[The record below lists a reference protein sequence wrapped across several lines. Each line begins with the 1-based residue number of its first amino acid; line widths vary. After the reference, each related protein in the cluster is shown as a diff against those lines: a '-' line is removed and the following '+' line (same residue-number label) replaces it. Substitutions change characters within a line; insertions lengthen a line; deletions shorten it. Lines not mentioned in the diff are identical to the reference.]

1 MSDYDAHFF
10 RRLVRASS
18 LALCTTAVQLA
29 DRDDLDTVGDL
40 LTVVEEYAR
49 GETVCKRNDVES
61 AITFWWS
68 MSEAVSKA
76 LRPVDPT
83 PFQATEW
90 TPAQAGLFARYV
102 DLLKVQPEHERLLG
116 TFASHLAADVRDPRA
131 FVDLA
136 AVDANMEDAHY
147 EPTGGKLENALNQAL
162 LKGNLAAVTSML
174 GVIAEDSV
182 HRMSNAAINSILCR
196 GRLSEVETPN
206 GLLGCATAATPRA
219 GVLLTEFW
227 LALEEKSGAD
237 VVTSMQMAM
246 VTLYLAR
253 CVRDGQV
260 WQESVLLRLLGPNGL
275 DPERSGV
282 AKAAAQLND
291 EFPASGEP
299 ELEMAR
305 AAVRAHCAPVLA
317 LVPRVVAAGRDNLI
331 HGDVSI
337 GAALHQSGYFLRHQ
351 GAEKYPCVG
360 EHLQA
365 TIGLLLNHGHSL
377 EVAEYEK
384 GSRNPLSAMH
394 VIAKSVLPDRSV
406 KQVVLLEMGASTEAK
421 DTRGW
426 RPLSHVSG
434 TAAKDDWKAVERS
447 FHARR
452 KASQL
457 LEDVAPTP

>member
-18 LALCTTAVQLA
+18 SALCTTAVQLA
-29 DRDDLDTVGDL
+29 DRDDLDTMDHL
-40 LTVVEEYAR
+40 LTVVGEYAR
-49 GETVCKRNDVES
+49 GETVCKRNDVAS
-61 AITFWWS
+61 PITFWWS
-68 MSEAVSKA
+68 MSAAVSEA

-83 PFQATEW
+83 PFQASEW
-90 TPAQAGLFARYV
+90 TPAQTGLFTRYV
-102 DLLKVQPEHERLLG
+102 DLLKFQPEHERLLG
-116 TFASHLAADVRDPRA
+116 TFASHLAADVRDARA
-131 FVDLA
+131 FLALA
-136 AVDANMEDAHY
+136 AVDANLEDSHY
-147 EPTGGKLENALNQAL
+147 EPSGGKLENALNQAL
-162 LKGNLAAVTSML
+162 SKGNLAAVTSML
-174 GVIAEDSV
+174 GVIPENSV

-227 LALEEKSGAD
+227 NALEEKSGPD
-237 VVTSMQMAM
+237 VVATLQMAM

-260 WQESVLLRLLGPNGL
+260 WQESVLLRLLGPDGL
-275 DPERSGV
+275 DAARSGV
-282 AKAAAQLND
+282 ARAAAQLND

-317 LVPRVVAAGRDNLI
+317 LRPRVVAAGRDNLI

-337 GAALHQSGYFLRHQ
+337 GAALDQSGYFLRHQ
-351 GAEKYPCVG
+351 GVGNYPCVS

-365 TIGLLLNHGHSL
+365 TIGLLLHHGHSL

-384 GSRNPLSAMH
+384 GSQNPLSAMH
-394 VIAKSVLPDRSV
+394 VIAKSMLPHRSV

-434 TAAKDDWKAVERS
+434 AAAKEDWKAVERS

-452 KASQL
+452 KTSQL
-457 LEDVAPTP
+457 LDAFAPTA